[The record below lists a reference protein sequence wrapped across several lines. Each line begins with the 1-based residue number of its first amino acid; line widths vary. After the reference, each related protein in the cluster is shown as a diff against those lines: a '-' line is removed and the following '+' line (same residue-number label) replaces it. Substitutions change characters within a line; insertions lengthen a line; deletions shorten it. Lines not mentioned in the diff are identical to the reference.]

1 MKMSLSSFVGQVSLE
16 AKASRQLDF
25 GFRSPDA
32 LPRKFIDGLLAYQI
46 PAVFYNAKSIS
57 KFGSAVDASD
67 TGTGKTY
74 TAAAVARIL
83 GLKPF
88 VVCPKTVIPDWLHVL
103 KKFKLEVHGVMGY
116 EKLRAGNTPFLKWNK
131 KDEDFVWNLPNDV
144 LLIIDEAH
152 RCKAQDSQNSKMMVA
167 ARRQGLYMLPMSATL
182 ATTPLEMRAVG
193 YVLGLHNL
201 TNYFKWARD
210 HGAETNEWGGLSFDA
225 QDARNKAIL
234 FSLHKQI
241 FPARG
246 YRVRIDELGDQFPE
260 TQISTL
266 AVGLN
271 GSTAKLNKVYDE
283 MFEAIANLN
292 DRVANYGSS
301 RFAIMLEARQRAE
314 LLKAPAY
321 EELALD
327 ALEDRHSVCLFV
339 NFTPTL
345 DLLIERLSKKKGL
358 GISRIDGSQKGDE
371 RELSI
376 AEFQANR
383 NRVIVCNIQA
393 GGTGTNLHDLS
404 GDHPRF
410 SIISPNYSAVQLKQ
424 VFGRPWRQGGKS
436 KSIQKIVFAAET
448 IEEQACEAVR
458 RKIGNLNLLN
468 DGDLTAGINF

>member
-1 MKMSLSSFVGQVSLE
+1 MKMSLSSFVGTASVE
-16 AKASRQLDF
+16 AKAADKLKFDYS
-25 GFRSPDA
+25 SPEA
-32 LPRKFIDGLLAYQI
+32 MPAFLTKGLLPYQV
-46 PAVFYNAKSIS
+46 PSAFHVAKSIA
-57 KFGSAVDASD
+57 KFGSAVEASD

-74 TAAAVARIL
+74 TAAAVARML
-83 GLKPF
+83 GLIPL
-88 VVCPKTVIPDWLHVL
+88 VVCPKTVIPDWQRVL
-103 KKFKLEVHGVMGY
+103 KSFGHKPHDVIGY
-116 EKLRAGNTPFLKWNK
+116 EKLRAGNSPHLKWSK
-131 KDEDFVWNLPNDV
+131 KIGDFVWTVPENV
-144 LLIIDEAH
+144 LVIMDEAH
-152 RCKAQDSQNSKMMVA
+152 RCKGQDSQNSKMMIA
-167 ARRQGLYMLPMSATL
+167 ARRQGIYLLPMSATL

-260 TQISTL
+260 TQISAL

-271 GSTAKLNKVYDE
+271 GSTSKLNRVYEE
-283 MFEAIANLN
+283 MAQAIANLN
-292 DRVANYGSS
+292 ERTANYGSS
-301 RFAIMLEARQRAE
+301 IFAIMLEARQRAE

-321 EELALD
+321 EEMALD
-327 ALEDRHSVCLFV
+327 ALEDGHSVCIFV

-345 DLLIERLSKKKGL
+345 ELLVERLAKKKGL
-358 GISRIDGSQKGDE
+358 GISRIDGSQVGNE
-371 RELSI
+371 REESI
-376 AEFQANR
+376 AAFQSNK
-383 NRVIVCNIQA
+383 NRVIVCNIAA

-404 GDHPRF
+404 GNHPRF

-436 KSIQKIVFAAET
+436 KSIQKVVFAAET
-448 IEEQACEAVR
+448 IEEKACEAVR

-468 DGDLTAGINF
+468 DGDLTAGLNF